1 MKTTKTNMP
10 DWSALIPVLPGG
22 GKRQAALYAEIRRMI
37 ESGRLAPGAKLPTTR
52 ELAERLG
59 VARGAAVAAYEMLVA
74 DGFAEARVGAGTFVA
89 ARVPRLER
97 GPAMRPA
104 AVTDEPTVLP
114 GSLGVGMDDARTA
127 DTLRRLFARRLAR
140 PSLIDR
146 SYGDPRGTAALRS
159 EIAVYLGAARGVK
172 CTADEVIVTAGSQQG
187 LDLVVRAVLAPGDPV
202 WIEDPCYPM
211 ALAAFRGAGLR
222 VTGVP
227 VDGEGLS
234 VAAGEARQ
242 PRARAVYVTP
252 SHQFPLGV
260 AMTMARRLALIDWA
274 KRVGAWIFEDDYDS
288 EFRHAGAPLASLQGI
303 DDGGRVVY
311 LGTFSK
317 ALTPSLRVGYVV
329 APPALADAIVEVKAR
344 TDRFAPR
351 LIEDVLAALMAEGHF
366 AAHIRRARRRAR
378 EARDA
383 LVEGLAATRLAV
395 TVPDQGLHLIADLPD
410 GLSDVALL
418 PALRAAGLAAR
429 ALSAC
434 FVEAPGRQGLVIGF
448 SGFAPD
454 VLAATARGIAP
465 VIERAMEDAARSSHR
480 RVAGE

>member
-1 MKTTKTNMP
+1 
-10 DWSALIPVLPGG
+10 
-22 GKRQAALYAEIRRMI
+22 
-37 ESGRLAPGAKLPTTR
+37 
-52 ELAERLG
+52 
-59 VARGAAVAAYEMLVA
+59 
-74 DGFAEARVGAGTFVA
+74 
-89 ARVPRLER
+89 
-97 GPAMRPA
+97 
-104 AVTDEPTVLP
+104 
-114 GSLGVGMDDARTA
+114 MDDARTA
-127 DTLRRLFARRLAR
+127 ATLRRLFARRLAR
-140 PSLIDR
+140 QSLLDR
-146 SYGDPRGTAALRS
+146 SYGDPRGTAALRA
-159 EIAVYLGAARGVK
+159 EIATYLGAARGVK
-172 CTADEVIVTAGSQQG
+172 CDADQVIVTAGSQQG

-211 ALAAFRGAGLR
+211 ALAAFRGAGLA

-234 VAAGEARQ
+234 VAAGEAMR

-317 ALTPSLRVGYVV
+317 ALTPALRVGYVV
-329 APPALADAIVEVKAR
+329 APPALTEAIVAVKAR

-366 AAHIRRARRRAR
+366 TAHIRRARRRAR
-378 EARDA
+378 DARDA
-383 LVEGLAATRLAV
+383 LVAGLAATPLAV
-395 TVPDQGLHLIADLPD
+395 IIPDQGLHLIADLPD
-410 GLSDVALL
+410 GLSDAALV
-418 PALRAAGLAAR
+418 PALRAAGLGAR

-434 FVEAPGRQGLVIGF
+434 FVEAPPRQGLVIGF
-448 SGFAPD
+448 SGFAPE
-454 VLAATARGIAP
+454 VLEAAARGIAP
-465 VIERAMEDAARSSHR
+465 VIERAMEDATRSSQR
-480 RVAGE
+480 RAAGE